1 MAVIFLVS
9 DTINLSKFLWSTKT
23 PWRWFKNQHGLLFFS
38 PRKFVLKNT
47 SWVPSHWPERVPGF
61 DLSGFL
67 NPGGPTS
74 DWHLVED
81 MRDGIPNY
89 APLKQFS
96 GHAKRWQMDAPFEKT
111 VIGINWV

>member
-1 MAVIFLVS
+1 MDYF
-9 DTINLSKFLWSTKT
+9 
-23 PWRWFKNQHGLLFFS
+23 FFS

-47 SWVPSHWPERVPGF
+47 SWVPSHGPERVPGF

-74 DWHLVED
+74 DWYLVED

>member
-1 MAVIFLVS
+1 M
-9 DTINLSKFLWSTKT
+9 DY
-23 PWRWFKNQHGLLFFS
+23 FFS

-47 SWVPSHWPERVPGF
+47 SWVPSHGPKRVPAF

-74 DWHLVED
+74 DWHLVEN

-89 APLKQFS
+89 APCAAM
-96 GHAKRWQMDAPFEKT
+96 GGKRWQMDAPFEKT
-111 VIGINWV
+111 VIGILLGGGFKHFLFSSLFGEMIQFD